1 VLLAAA
7 PAPVAIAQDAASARS
22 QARQILHER
31 RFRGSDV
38 PRPFAGLVRWLG
50 DRLQPVVDFFDRI
63 SLRVGRGPFWALLG
77 LLVLVVAALL
87 ARGSIR
93 RRSAAAARAA
103 RAHAPGRDDPA
114 ALEREAD
121 RAAAAGEWETAVRLR
136 FRAGLLRLDAREL
149 IEYRPSL
156 TTGEVSETIFSP
168 AFDRVGADFDEIAY
182 GGRPAGEADE
192 AASREG
198 WERVLSE
205 AR

>member
-1 VLLAAA
+1 V
-7 PAPVAIAQDAASARS
+7 
-22 QARQILHER
+22 
-31 RFRGSDV
+31 
-38 PRPFAGLVRWLG
+38 
-50 DRLQPVVDFFDRI
+50 
-63 SLRVGRGPFWALLG
+63 
-77 LLVLVVAALL
+77 LVLVAAALL

-93 RRSAAAARAA
+93 RRSAAAARTA
-103 RAHAPGRDDPA
+103 RAGSPSREDPA
-114 ALEREAD
+114 ALEREAE
-121 RAAAAGEWETAVRLR
+121 RAAAGGEWDRAVRLR

-156 TTGEVSETIFSP
+156 TTGEVAEAIFSP

-182 GGRPAGEADE
+182 GGRPAGESDE

>member
-1 VLLAAA
+1 
-7 PAPVAIAQDAASARS
+7 
-22 QARQILHER
+22 
-31 RFRGSDV
+31 V
-38 PRPFAGLVRWLG
+38 PRPFSRLLDWLG
-50 DRLQPVVDFFDRI
+50 DRLQPVADFFDRLSVHVPGGQPVLFAI
-63 SLRVGRGPFWALLG
+63 LG
-77 LLVLVVAALL
+77 ALVLLAAALI

-103 RAHAPGRDDPA
+103 RARAAEREDPA
-114 ALEREAD
+114 VLERDAD

-156 TTGEVSETIFSP
+156 TTGEVADTIFSP

-182 GGRPAGEADE
+182 GGRPAGQADE